1 MQPRPEGLQDI
12 NKSSHMRRLLSKRNQ
27 IVSAL
32 LRAPRQLLLA
42 IRPKPQ
48 GAAQAVQ
55 ASAPELAS
63 RWATLQ
69 RDFFPEHPG
78 LLEYQVLWSGRRQ
91 RRTLAS
97 CNCQKKRVSVAKEL
111 QVAEYSH
118 LLDPLL
124 YHEMC
129 HAALE
134 NRVSRRAGKT
144 LWHGPEFKRLL
155 ARHPETTDLK
165 SWLHHGGW
173 ARAVRQAR
181 ARSAAARRRKLKR

>member
-1 MQPRPEGLQDI
+1 M
-12 NKSSHMRRLLSKRNQ
+12 RLLSKRNH

-42 IRPKPQ
+42 IRPKQQ
-48 GAAQAVQ
+48 GAAEAVQ

-63 RWATLQ
+63 RWAILQ
-69 RDFFPEHPG
+69 KEYFPELHG
-78 LLEYQVLWSGRRQ
+78 LLDYQVLWSARRQ

-97 CNCQKKRVSVAKEL
+97 CNCPKKRVCVAKEL
-111 QVAEYSH
+111 QCSEYSH

-144 LWHGPEFKRLL
+144 LWHGPEFKGLL
-155 ARHPETTDLK
+155 ARHPGTADLK
-165 SWLHHGGW
+165 NWLRHGGW

-181 ARSAAARRRKLKR
+181 ARTAAARRRKQKR